1 MSTNAY
7 ERIWNV
13 VAEIPYGKVA
23 NYGQIARIADLGKRA
38 RLVGYA
44 LHSAPD
50 EMNLPWHRVVNAQG
64 KISLPAGSASH
75 ERQRRLLEA
84 EGIEFIGGRIDLN
97 VYRWT
102 PDAEEWPAEYLESE
116 IESNEY

>member
-1 MSTNAY
+1 MSTDTY
-7 ERIWNV
+7 ERIWSV

-38 RLVGYA
+38 RLIGYA
-44 LHSAPD
+44 LHCVPD
-50 EMNLPWHRVVNAQG
+50 DMDLPWHRVVNAQG
-64 KISLPAGSASH
+64 RISLPAGSTSH

-84 EGIEFIGGRIDLN
+84 EGIVFIRGRIDLN
-97 VYRWT
+97 IYRWI
-102 PDAEEWPAEYLESE
+102 PDNEEWPIEYLHPE